1 MAFRSENQKMLL
13 NLDQIENL
21 LQLPDGLEVVGL
33 DVRRDPPLLSVLIYN
48 PHIDPADTFLQSEVP
63 VVIREDQL

>member
-1 MAFRSENQKMLL
+1 MAFRSENQKMMF

-33 DVRRDPPLLSVLIYN
+33 DIRRDPPLLLVLIYN
-48 PHIDPADTFLQSEVP
+48 PYIDPEDTFLESEVP
-63 VVIREDQL
+63 IIVREDQL